1 MAKITAYKFVNP
13 GVAASSAS
21 PVVRAATQQVLATNR
36 LGSAVEGIGKVVEG
50 LIATNKSTIV
60 FQQRQLLQKKKDER
74 RQRDAEAEARQER
87 AKLKSAQQREAA
99 AKKKKDDIDASG
111 ELKKQGNSFVSWAD
125 KFFGPFVNIFRDI
138 ASIYI
143 ASNVYSYLAD
153 PKNREKIE
161 DFFMKL
167 EWLYKKLK
175 GFFEFHIDN
184 IFTGFTKL
192 AGKDST
198 FIQRIQGLGQLMFG
212 IIALK
217 AIMNPFGLI
226 NDIMDLMDLTG
237 DLFDRKNKDLTKRER
252 NLRKTKNATRNSSGA
267 RTTRGTTAKAVTRS
281 KKISPFELQQAR
293 KALTTKNMLARPG
306 ALGSG
311 LSPKLAPKGAIFG
324 RGVDRVT
331 QRVMLKILG
340 KGGYKWLTKTF
351 NKIPLIGPLLTFG
364 FNWAAGEPF
373 LKAAVQGV
381 GMGLGQWLGGMA
393 GSAIGSIGGPAAP
406 VTVPLGAFVG
416 SMLGGI
422 GGEFLG
428 GYLYDLMLGKADLGK
443 DLGALGGKIVG
454 ALDKLWNEYI
464 MNGDF
469 WAGAWQTFLNV
480 GGKIMSDAWQA
491 IVSLWNFASSKATDF
506 ATMLWEASAPFRE
519 SMQKAFD
526 KYILTP
532 FADLPNLALQLGKVI
547 AEKAVEA
554 WMKSG
559 DFLEKLKDKFV
570 ESLQE
575 ELDLDFIAEI
585 GKILINPLLFDPILK
600 LKAIA
605 ELIQPVLEPT
615 LKFAMDQLGVFG
627 GALKDALMKPL
638 NEYIDPA
645 VKAVTNGWNL
655 LSNFGGWVY
664 NNGIKP
670 VFDAVTGIWNSGP
683 AIWEWLNRPNTFQE
697 ITGQDV
703 PVERSGGG
711 KVALYAGH
719 ADMNLSPPGD
729 SSAYGTGGGVRHPTR
744 HNQAIGDPQQPG
756 GYIPAAKGKFF
767 SNEAYLNYEIAKRAA
782 AKSGGIAVFRSPIRG
797 NTMGDRNSNVSRG
810 RRDAARGMTTVEVHQ
825 DSPTWFHGKAGTMAG
840 AGRSMAPRNRSNSIL
855 GAISRAYG
863 VHPSNPKLSFP
874 SPANSTLLEI
884 GPLDLKYLRSA
895 NSYINKHATKLAN
908 AIKKGAKGR
917 VGDVDPYE
925 EEMDGDDYSGGSLGA
940 DESGDF
946 DFESGVSSANTG
958 FSIPKNPEEA
968 MAWLQGEMNKLFGTP
983 EAAATESPAGLF
995 NKALGLDLKSFS
1007 SVDMETLGNYD
1018 FSKAFSMEKSAG
1030 EVIPF
1035 PVVINMPEP
1044 LYTPM
1049 PINNL
1054 NANFVYTKP
1063 SPLLDK

>member
-87 AKLKSAQQREAA
+87 AKLKSAQQREAD
-99 AKKKKDDIDASG
+99 AKKKKDDIDTSG
-111 ELKKQGNSFVSWAD
+111 ELKKQGNGFVSWAD
-125 KFFGPFVNIFRDI
+125 KFFGPFVNIFKDI
-138 ASIYI
+138 ATIYI
-143 ASNVYSYLAD
+143 ASNVYSFLAD
-153 PKNREKIE
+153 PANRESIE
-161 DFFMKL
+161 DFFKKV
-167 EWLYKKLK
+167 EFLYKKLK
-175 GFFEFHIDN
+175 GFFEFHISN
-184 IFTGFTKL
+184 IFEGFTAL
-192 AGKDST
+192 VGKDST
-198 FIQRIQGLGQLMFG
+198 FIQRIKGLGQLMFG

-237 DLFDRKNKDLTKRER
+237 DLFDRKNKDLTKREK

-281 KKISPFELQQAR
+281 KRLSPFELEQTR
-293 KALTTKNMLARPG
+293 KALTRSNMLTKPG
-306 ALGSG
+306 PMGSG
-311 LSPKLAPKGAIFG
+311 LSPKLAPRGAIFG
-324 RGVDRVT
+324 RGVDRAT
-331 QRVMLKILG
+331 QRIMLRILG

-351 NKIPLIGPLLTFG
+351 NKIPIVGPLISFA

-373 LKAAVQGV
+373 LKAAAMGV
-381 GMGLGQWLGGMA
+381 GLGLGQWLGGMA
-393 GSAIGSIGGPAAP
+393 GGAIGGIGGPAAP
-406 VTVPLGAFVG
+406 ITVPLGAFVG
-416 SMLGGI
+416 QMLGGI

-428 GYLYDLMLGKADLGK
+428 GYLYDAIAGKANLGK
-443 DLGALGGKIVG
+443 DLGALGGKIKSG
-454 ALDKLWNEYI
+454 LESLWNDYI

-469 WAGAWQTFLNV
+469 WAGAWETFLNV
-480 GGKIMSDAWQA
+480 GGKMMSDAWQA
-491 IVSLWNFASSKATDF
+491 IVSMWNFASGAAKDF
-506 ATMLWEASAPFRE
+506 AAMLWEASAPFRE

-532 FADLPNLALQLGKVI
+532 FADLPNLAIQLGKVI
-547 AEKAVEA
+547 AEQAVKA

-559 DFLEKLKDKFV
+559 EFLNQLKDKFV

-575 ELDLDFIAEI
+575 ELDLDFVAEI
-585 GKILINPLLFDPILK
+585 GKILINPLLFDPLSK

-605 ELIQPVLEPT
+605 DLIQPVLAPT
-615 LKFAMDQLGVFG
+615 LKFAADKLGEFG
-627 GALKDALMKPL
+627 GGLKDALMKPL
-638 NEYIDPA
+638 QEYIDPA

-655 LSNFGGWVY
+655 LSNLGGWTY
-664 NNGIKP
+664 DNAIKP
-670 VFDAVTGIWNSGP
+670 YFDLVTSVWTSGP
-683 AIWEWLNRPNTFQE
+683 AIWEWLNKPNTFQE
-697 ITGQDV
+697 ITGQEV
-703 PVERSGGG
+703 PVERAGGG

-719 ADMNLSPPGD
+719 ADMAKNDPSGAFGTHGGVKVGN
-729 SSAYGTGGGVRHPTR
+729 SGTG
-744 HNQAIGDPQQPG
+744 GDPQQPG
-756 GYIPAAKGKFF
+756 GFIPAAKGKFF

-782 AKSGGIAVFRSPIRG
+782 AKSGGVAVFRSPIRG
-797 NTMGDRNSNVSRG
+797 TSMSDPNSNVSRA
-810 RRDAARGMTTVEVHQ
+810 RADTKRGMTAVEIHQ
-825 DSPTWFHGKAGTMAG
+825 DSPKWFNGRAGTMAG
-840 AGRSMAPRNRSNSIL
+840 SGRSMHARNKKNSVL
-855 GAISRAYG
+855 KAISTAYG
-863 VHPSNPKLSFP
+863 VHPGNPDLGFP
-874 SPANSTLLEI
+874 APFNSTLLEI

-895 NSYINKHATKLAN
+895 NSYINQHAAKLAN
-908 AIKKGAKGR
+908 AIKKGAAGR
-917 VGDVDPYE
+917 SGDVDSNE
-925 EEMDGDDYSGGSLGA
+925 EIDVDDVDGSLGA

-946 DFESGVSSANTG
+946 DFESDVSSANIG

-968 MAWLQGEMNKLFGTP
+968 MDWLKGEMNKLFGTP
-983 EAAATESPAGLF
+983 EASATESPSDLF